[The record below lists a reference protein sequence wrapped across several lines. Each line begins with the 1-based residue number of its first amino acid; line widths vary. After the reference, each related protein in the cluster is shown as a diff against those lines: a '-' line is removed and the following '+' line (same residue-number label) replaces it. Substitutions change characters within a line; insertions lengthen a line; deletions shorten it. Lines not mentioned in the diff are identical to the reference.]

1 MTADA
6 SLATPEPPGALIGL
20 ARLMRMAYAGED
32 LGPLGSELIQRAS
45 GEGPAVDAHAL
56 MDLSIVLQLRG
67 DHDLAMRVQRE
78 ALAVQQVYSPP
89 TNAVPPVLRVLAL
102 VGPGDLMSNTPLE
115 FMLEDSDIALD
126 MLYVAPQLPLP
137 AALPEHDVL
146 FVAIGE
152 SQVNLPLLAAVDDAV
167 KAWPKPALNQPDRI
181 AALSRDK
188 VSMVLATA
196 RGVYTPD
203 TVRVTRHAFAQ
214 LGEGSLALSEVI
226 PDGGFPLI
234 VRPVD
239 SHAGRGLA
247 RIDDAAAI
255 AGYLETQPD
264 EMFYVSLFVDYR
276 GPDGLYRKYRVV
288 LIDGRPY
295 LCHLAISEHWM
306 IHYLNA
312 GMEESA
318 EKRDEEARCMASFDA
333 DFAHRHAGA
342 FRAIHELTG
351 LDFVGIDCGETKD
364 GRLLVFEVDSDMIV
378 HAIDPVDMFPYKQPQ
393 MRKVFGALRT
403 MLLEAAA
410 RGAPAG

>member
-1 MTADA
+1 
-6 SLATPEPPGALIGL
+6 
-20 ARLMRMAYAGED
+20 MAYAGDD
-32 LGPLGSELIQRAS
+32 LGPLGAELIQRAS
-45 GEGPAVDAHAL
+45 GGDGPVDAHAL

-89 TNAVPPVLRVLAL
+89 TNTAPPVVRVLAL

-115 FMLEDSDIALD
+115 FMLEDSDVALD

-152 SQVNLPLLAAVDDAV
+152 SQSNLPLLAAVDDAV
-167 KAWPKPALNQPDRI
+167 KAWPKPTLNAPDRI

-203 TVRVTRHAFAQ
+203 TVRVTRHAFGQ
-214 LGEGSLALSEVI
+214 LGDGSLALAEVI
-226 PDGGFPLI
+226 TDGRFPLI

-255 AGYLETQPD
+255 APYLETQQD
-264 EMFYVSLFVDYR
+264 EQFYVSLFVDYR
-276 GPDGLYRKYRVV
+276 ATDGLYRKYRVV

-318 EKRDEEARCMASFDA
+318 EKRAEEARCMASFDA
-333 DFAHRHAGA
+333 EFAHRHAGA

-351 LDFVGIDCGETKD
+351 LDFVGIDCGETPD

-393 MRKVFGALRT
+393 MRKVFAALRA
-403 MLLEAAA
+403 MLLTAAA
-410 RGAPAG
+410 RDAAPG

>member
-1 MTADA
+1 MTPDA
-6 SLATPEPPGALIGL
+6 SLATTDPPGPLIGL

-45 GEGPAVDAHAL
+45 GDGPAVDAHAL

-226 PDGGFPLI
+226 PEGGFPLI

-318 EKRDEEARCMASFDA
+318 EKRAEEARCMASFDA

-342 FRAIHELTG
+342 FLAIHELTG

-378 HAIDPVDMFPYKQPQ
+378 HAIDPVDLFPYKQPQ